1 MMVPESSRSR
11 RKAVILLSGGLDS
24 TLAARMI
31 ADQGIEL
38 YAIHFTSP
46 FCTCDRAANRNGA
59 GCRSQ
64 ARIVA
69 DRMGIPIKTV
79 SKGEE
84 YLDIVRSPR
93 HGRGKGMNPCID
105 CRIFALRRAREYMEE
120 IGASFLVTGE
130 VIGQRPM
137 SQRDDAMR
145 IIEKHSGC
153 GGIVLRPLCA
163 LHLPPTLP
171 EREGWV
177 DREKLL
183 SISGR
188 SRKEQMRLAEEWAI
202 GDYPCPAGGCLLT
215 DRTFSVKVRDLVEN
229 DPGFGMTD
237 VHLLKFG
244 RHFRVGPV
252 KAVVGK
258 SEEENRRLEAFCR
271 GNTPV
276 FVSDSHPGPSV
287 VLLGGTPDER
297 MGVLSRILTRY
308 SDAVRPG
315 PYEVLEISPDGEWTV
330 TVPENR
336 DFSEVERGLL
346 C

>member
-1 MMVPESSRSR
+1 MSQSPSPAR

-31 ADQGIEL
+31 VDQGIDL

-46 FCTCDRAANRNGA
+46 FCTCDRVVKSDGA

-84 YLDIVRSPR
+84 YLGIIRSPR
-93 HGRGKGMNPCID
+93 HGYGKGMNPCID
-105 CRIFALRRAREYMEE
+105 CRIFTLRKAREYMEE

-137 SQRDDAMR
+137 SQHGDAMR
-145 IIEKHSGC
+145 SIEKHSGC
-153 GGIVLRPLCA
+153 ADIVLRPLCA
-163 LHLPPTLP
+163 RQLPPTLP

-183 SISGR
+183 AIKGR
-188 SRKEQMRLAEEWAI
+188 SRREQMRLAGELAI
-202 GDYPCPAGGCLLT
+202 GDYPCPAGGCLLA

-229 DPGFGMTD
+229 DPGFGMFD
-237 VHLLKFG
+237 VHLLKIG
-244 RHFRVGPV
+244 RQFRVGAV
-252 KAVVGK
+252 KAIVAK
-258 SEEENRRLEAFCR
+258 SEEENRRLESLCSGKIA
-271 GNTPV
+271 V
-276 FVSDSHPGPSV
+276 YVSQSHPGPSV
-287 VLLGGTPDER
+287 AILGGEPAER
-297 MGVLSRILTRY
+297 MDVLSRILTRY
-308 SDAVRPG
+308 SKAGRPG
-315 PYEVLEISPDGEWTV
+315 PFEVREVSPGGERRV
-330 TVPENR
+330 TVPENA
-336 DFSEVERGLL
+336 DFAEVGRGLL